1 MKQRVLITFL
11 VICALVWSC
20 QKQTAITTPGNI
32 APDELEVFEID
43 NSTDTTLYTADEII
57 IYLPANS
64 VVHED
69 GTPVD
74 QYEIRMAGFMDAA
87 EAMSSNLTTTT
98 QESLLNSSA
107 IIYSSLTSN
116 GNTLQIDPDKPI
128 TMDIPDYYDRESLVV
143 YEPDPAIDEDIVWKK
158 TSTPTFLSTLD
169 FDLLDFLPEGF
180 QSSAKNTLGSA
191 LPPEAIDSVY
201 YAMEAYEQREVIK
214 ELAYGTE
221 QSEFL
226 YTVKKEVA
234 VEFDSTTEFEETEFR
249 TLLTP
254 ATIKVLRNPRFRN
267 TFIATRAF
275 EQRLKTLHKV
285 HCYGV
290 DLLETYLLNLHEPLW
305 VSDSIIFFHNKFDHP
320 LLYDFEKFYKS
331 RNTNVRNAP
340 ESSSALFEWF
350 VQELDSERN
359 NIQKEQQNT
368 ESKALKNLRNV
379 LGKRER
385 FLKRKKTLL
394 KKREAYRMKRFGFEM
409 TSTGWYNFA
418 IPAKPEELEK
428 FILDVT
434 VENGNSFQRTYAF
447 VVNPKIFSLYAMS
460 SENKVL
466 FEGGFEDDRHLL
478 MWKNQ
483 EAIVTAIGKDKH
495 VYAYDRVDWIVRK
508 ENHIELTLKELSFP
522 SLQQTLKKLP
532 LKKRENK
539 ITVSLRLDEKLAKQD
554 SLLLIELDKQL
565 IRQTALRRLYEK
577 AHLCEFVTE
586 AVSVN

>member
-128 TMDIPDYYDRESLVV
+128 TMDIPDYYDRENLVV

-158 TSTPTFLSTLD
+158 TATSTFLSTLD

-180 QSSAKNTLGSA
+180 QSSAKNTLGSG

-201 YAMEAYEQREVIK
+201 YAMEAYERREVIR
-214 ELAYGTE
+214 ELANGAE
-221 QSEFL
+221 QSELL
-226 YTVKKEVA
+226 YTVAREVE
-234 VEFDSTTEFEETEFR
+234 VDSTTEFFDETELR

-267 TFIATRAF
+267 TFVATRAF

-285 HCYGV
+285 DCYGV
-290 DLLETYLLNLHEPLW
+290 DLLETYLLNLHQPLW
-305 VSDSIIFFHNKFDHP
+305 VSDSIVFFHKKFDHP
-320 LLYDFEKFYKS
+320 LLHDFEAFYKS

-340 ESSSALFEWF
+340 ESSSKLFEWF
-350 VQELDSERN
+350 MQELTRERN
-359 NIQKEQQNT
+359 NIQKEQQKT
-368 ESKALKNLRNV
+368 ESKALKSLKNV
-379 LGKRER
+379 LGKRGKY
-385 FLKRKKTLL
+385 LKSKTTLL

-428 FILDVT
+428 FVLDVK
-434 VENGNSFQRTYAF
+434 VENGPSFQRTYVY
-447 VVNPKIFSLYAMS
+447 VVNPKIFSLYAMT
-460 SENKVL
+460 SEDNVL
-466 FEGGFEDDRHLL
+466 FEGAYEDDRHLL

-483 EAIVTAIGKDKH
+483 EAIVAAIGTNKH
-495 VYAYDRVDWIVRK
+495 LYAYDRLDWRVGK
-508 ENHIELTLKELSFP
+508 ENHLKLTLTEISFP
-522 SLQQTLKKLP
+522 SLRKTLKQLP

-539 ITVSLRLDEKLAKQD
+539 ITVALRMNEKLAKQD
-554 SLLLIELDKQL
+554 SLLLIELDRQL
-565 IRQTALRRLYEK
+565 IRQAALKRLYEK
-577 AHLCEFVTE
+577 AYLCEFETE
-586 AVSVN
+586 FASVD